1 MPDTNSKTV
10 AIIGQGYVGLPLAM
24 AAIRSG
30 WTVIG
35 IDNSIE
41 RVRGINTGQSPVEDV
56 SDEELDAAL
65 SSKLFIA
72 TSDFSEVSKASVVT
86 ICVPTPLNINR
97 EPDLSMLEA
106 AALAIAPNLSDR
118 TLVISESTSFPGTLR
133 DYIIPLIENL
143 KANQGNS
150 YFYAS
155 APERVNPGDKQWNQR
170 NTPRLVG
177 SIDEESAEAAMGFYS
192 SICDSAIRVA
202 TPEIAEAAKLL
213 ENTFRLTNIA
223 LVNEFAKLCSS
234 ANIDINQVIDA
245 ASTKPY
251 GYMEFRPGVGV
262 GGHCIPVDP
271 LYLTWWARKIGMR
284 AELVETADSI
294 NSEMPSFV
302 ASKALEIIGDR
313 IQNPRVLVLGV
324 AYKAGI
330 ADVRESPVSGL
341 IDALRGKGAEVAW
354 HDPLVK
360 FWNGK
365 ESEAI
370 TWPCDIA
377 IVATNQP
384 GLEIEL
390 LLRSGTRILDCT
402 NSFNSYEKLFY
413 L

>member
-1 MPDTNSKTV
+1 VPDTNSKTV

>member
-1 MPDTNSKTV
+1 VPDTNSKTV

-41 RVRGINTGQSPVEDV
+41 RVRGINSGQSPVEDV

-72 TSDFSEVSKASVVT
+72 SSDFSEVSKASVVT

-106 AALAIAPNLSDR
+106 AALAIAPNLSDK

-402 NSFNSYEKLFY
+402 NSFSSYEKLFY

>member
-1 MPDTNSKTV
+1 VPDTNSKTV

-262 GGHCIPVDP
+262 GEHCIPVDP